1 MNIFL
6 RCINNMVFR
15 LFKSNENKL
24 KDHISKTYDN
34 YLNIL
39 KTVPDDEI
47 GFVLDYATNVK
58 FASTM
63 FGTKEDYLKIFEKP
77 SSVERKYLMSTL
89 NDWQSQ
95 FLELSKTQEG
105 LAKSG
110 ALSIWYMSAGA
121 FAFPELKKKYITLWS
136 ELARGFHQCKEFKPE
151 RDIPSE
157 NEKDLENIK
166 NEFKEKEINYLKDR
180 LNKVLQPIIDL
191 TNNNLPKKLTNNYEV
206 CFYLNM
212 YAEHCYRKKHNI
224 DSVSSDPTTRMN
236 GYVYGTKATQQVLQL
251 NSSEWDLIMKSNN
264 DYEHNDEWFQILSGL
279 KHNDY
284 SLFLNKAKTL
294 LL

>member
-1 MNIFL
+1 
-6 RCINNMVFR
+6 MVFG
-15 LFKSNENKL
+15 LFKSGEDKL
-24 KDHISKTYDN
+24 KEHISKTYDN

-47 GFVLDYATNVK
+47 GFVLDYAVK
-58 FASTM
+58 IKSSSTL
-63 FGTKEDYLKIFEKP
+63 FDSEGDYLKVFEDPK
-77 SSVERKYLMSTL
+77 SVKKQYLLSVL
-89 NDWQSQ
+89 SDWQTQ

-121 FAFPELKKKYITLWS
+121 VAFPELKNKYTSLWS
-136 ELARGFHQCKEFKPE
+136 ELGRGFYLCKEFNPE
-151 RDIPSE
+151 KDIPSG
-157 NEKDLENIK
+157 NEDDLENIE
-166 NEFKEKEINYLKDR
+166 NEFEEKEINYLKDK

-212 YAEHCYRKKHNI
+212 YAEHCYQKKHNI
-224 DSVSSDPTTRMN
+224 DLSSDPMTRMN
-236 GYVYGTKATQQVLQL
+236 GYIYGTKATQEVLQL
-251 NSSEWDLIMKSNN
+251 NSSEWKSVMDSGNQHEPNEEWTKILYGLEDN
-264 DYEHNDEWFQILSGL
+264 DF
-279 KHNDY
+279 
-284 SLFLNKAKTL
+284 SLFLTKAKTL

>member
-1 MNIFL
+1 
-6 RCINNMVFR
+6 MVFG
-15 LFKSNENKL
+15 LFKSSEDKL
-24 KDHISKTYDN
+24 KEHISKTYDN
-34 YLNIL
+34 YLSIL

-47 GFVLDYATNVK
+47 GFVLDYAVK
-58 FASTM
+58 IKSSSTL
-63 FGTKEDYLKIFEKP
+63 FDSEGDYLKVFEDP
-77 SSVERKYLMSTL
+77 TSVKKQYLLSIL

-121 FAFPELKKKYITLWS
+121 FAFPELKNKYTSLWS
-136 ELARGFHQCKEFKPE
+136 ELGRGFYLCKEFNPE
-151 RDIPSE
+151 KDIPSG
-157 NEKDLENIK
+157 NEDDLENIE
-166 NEFKEKEINYLKDR
+166 NEFEEKEINYLKES

-212 YAEHCYRKKHNI
+212 YAGHCYRKKHNI
-224 DSVSSDPTTRMN
+224 DLSSDPTTQMN
-236 GYVYGTKATQQVLQL
+236 EYIYSTKATQQVLQL

-264 DYEHNDEWFQILSGL
+264 DYENNDEWFQILSGL
-279 KHNDY
+279 KNNDY